1 MKRDFTKMHGAG
13 NDFVFIDDL
22 SEELQLTEAQVRFL
36 CDRHFGIGAD
46 GVILV
51 RPPKNAGSIAYMHY
65 RNDDGSLSEM
75 CGNGVRCFAKYL
87 VDKGFVA
94 ANEGRLV
101 VDTLAGRRVIT
112 FTADAEGTL
121 TCATVD
127 MGEPAFSPPEI
138 PTTFSATTTVRTATA
153 PQGAFPETPAV
164 VDMLLETPLG
174 ERTFT
179 CVNMGNPHA
188 VTFIENPAT
197 SAASTTPTTLTTPT
211 NPATPITPA
220 TLETLDIS
228 VAGAALETHESF
240 PQRANIEF
248 AEVLDPGGNG
258 REAELRLRVWERGI
272 GETLACGTGTCAT
285 VVAAAITGRAARSA
299 LVHLRGGDLRIEW
312 LENNH
317 VMMTGPAATVYE
329 GTIQL

>member
-1 MKRDFTKMHGAG
+1 MKLDFTKMHGAG

-65 RNDDGSLSEM
+65 RNDDGSLAEM

-87 VDKGFVA
+87 VDRGFVA

-101 VDTLAGRRVIT
+101 VDTLAGKRAIT
-112 FTADAEGTL
+112 FATDAEGAL
-121 TCATVD
+121 TYATVD
-127 MGEPAFSPPEI
+127 MGEPAFNPAEI
-138 PTTFSATTTVRTATA
+138 PATFLATTVIRTTSSAHDE
-153 PQGAFPETPAV
+153 FIESPAL
-164 VDMLLETPLG
+164 VDMPLATPLG

-188 VTFIENPAT
+188 VTFIED
-197 SAASTTPTTLTTPT
+197 SATPTLTD
-211 NPATPITPA
+211 
-220 TLETLDIS
+220 LDIS
-228 VAGAALETHESF
+228 VTGPALETHEGF

-258 REAELRLRVWERGI
+258 RDAELRLRVWERGV
-272 GETLACGTGTCAT
+272 GETLACGTGACAT
-285 VVAAAITGRAARSA
+285 VVAAAITGRSARSA

-312 LENNH
+312 LDTNH
-317 VMMTGPAATVYE
+317 VMMTGPAAAVYE
-329 GTIQL
+329 GTIHL